1 MFDGN
6 HSPVYLSEVL
16 KRTCQISNFQGRRL
30 ELELYIKP
38 QLSGGSMSWV
48 EGVGYLASLLVFSSF
63 FTKTMIPL
71 RTIAIVS
78 NVVFIIYGFFGHLN
92 PTLILHILLLPLN
105 VLRLLQMRKLI
116 AEIKAVYKEEFSL
129 EWMMPFMTKER
140 FKEGDTDS

>member
-105 VLRLLQMRKLI
+105 VLRLSILPQIFGKNFNRIVKNG
-116 AEIKAVYKEEFSL
+116 
-129 EWMMPFMTKER
+129 T
-140 FKEGDTDS
+140 DTIYGSNGY